1 MIYDEH
7 CENMKEIFRT
17 LAICENRVSAFFVM
31 DNRRPISG
39 NSLTYEDVN
48 EEDCINMCS
57 ENRDNKGRSILCASF
72 TYDHAFFTC
81 TIYRSKSSP
90 DGDLETEAAVGKRF
104 FEKFCIDEELPV
116 ECADSQFLR
125 ADQSV
130 IIGYAKNVSIVESL
144 EECATQCLKERFP
157 CKSAMYFYEEGECI
171 TNTESA
177 LTKPSSFAREESDRV
192 IYFHSG
198 CNIVLERQKL
208 LDAATETE
216 TTTESSEATTLPQ
229 ETTTD
234 AVGSVTLEADRV
246 ISDGDSHQ
254 NGEEGT
260 PAITSKVDE
269 DAVDKNDKK
278 QNRDVEKLNE
288 KEISREKVKKLRERK
303 VKMNGGEKRPL
314 RLQAGSDISEVAALD
329 EVEIDSEEEEKEERK
344 KELKVKKGSKD
355 NAGKKVHEA
364 MGKKRNNEEDKQ
376 ASGKMKAKSSSKGG
390 GCRQDDES
398 PNEDESETKQ
408 TKAYNNHPRALST
421 TDDEHKKV
429 DPAVLLAEQHREEV
443 GASEVTI
450 KKKAKAR
457 GVAQKSSRK
466 LKIKSLAQVD
476 EEFASGQPCKNHE
489 VIGFESRECI
499 AKDPTRCIGPF
510 FRYCTLPC

>member
-1 MIYDEH
+1 
-7 CENMKEIFRT
+7 
-17 LAICENRVSAFFVM
+17 
-31 DNRRPISG
+31 
-39 NSLTYEDVN
+39 
-48 EEDCINMCS
+48 
-57 ENRDNKGRSILCASF
+57 
-72 TYDHAFFTC
+72 
-81 TIYRSKSSP
+81 
-90 DGDLETEAAVGKRF
+90 
-104 FEKFCIDEELPV
+104 
-116 ECADSQFLR
+116 
-125 ADQSV
+125 
-130 IIGYAKNVSIVESL
+130 
-144 EECATQCLKERFP
+144 
-157 CKSAMYFYEEGECI
+157 
-171 TNTESA
+171 
-177 LTKPSSFAREESDRV
+177 
-192 IYFHSG
+192 
-198 CNIVLERQKL
+198 
-208 LDAATETE
+208 
-216 TTTESSEATTLPQ
+216 
-229 ETTTD
+229 
-234 AVGSVTLEADRV
+234 VTLEADRV

-421 TDDEHKKV
+421 TDDEHKKDTHKKSKNSATKRRPHSNRKAHKKLTKIVQV

-466 LKIKSLAQVD
+466 L
-476 EEFASGQPCKNHE
+476 
-489 VIGFESRECI
+489 
-499 AKDPTRCIGPF
+499 
-510 FRYCTLPC
+510 